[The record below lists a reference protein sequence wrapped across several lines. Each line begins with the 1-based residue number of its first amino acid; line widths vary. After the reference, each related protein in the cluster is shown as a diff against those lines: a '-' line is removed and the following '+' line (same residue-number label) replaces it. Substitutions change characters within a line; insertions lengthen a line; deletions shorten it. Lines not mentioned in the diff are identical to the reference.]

1 MKYDA
6 PCSHSAASQP
16 RRASQIIEARAR
28 CICTA
33 VLASVLVARLMTKNV
48 TGLIAVD
55 KPILRVTIF
64 LPISILEYVVCCKN
78 VSLLGSARYLNGDLN
93 LLGRRPSD
101 SVIRREGRS
110 QQHSIAFGCH
120 LLQLPVGNF
129 VPISHF
135 IQ

>member
-33 VLASVLVARLMTKNV
+33 VLASALVARLMTKNV

-55 KPILRVTIF
+55 KPIPAGNDFF
-64 LPISILEYVVCCKN
+64 LPIYPSWN
-78 VSLLGSARYLNGDLN
+78 TSSA
-93 LLGRRPSD
+93 
-101 SVIRREGRS
+101 
-110 QQHSIAFGCH
+110 AKM
-120 LLQLPVGNF
+120 
-129 VPISHF
+129 SHF
-135 IQ
+135 LEVLVI